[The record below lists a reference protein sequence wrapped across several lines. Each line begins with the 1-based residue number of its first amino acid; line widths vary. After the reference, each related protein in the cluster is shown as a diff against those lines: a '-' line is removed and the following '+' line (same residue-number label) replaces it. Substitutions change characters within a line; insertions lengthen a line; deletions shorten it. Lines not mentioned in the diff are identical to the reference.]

1 MPNRAKRIRASLV
14 LGILVLT
21 ASSAATLQVAPG
33 AVGLKM
39 YRDGIRPSGEP
50 LTAVVGS
57 DVELLGTQFSCQSC
71 HGRSGMGA
79 AEGNVIVPA
88 IVGDIL
94 FAPLV
99 QPERPAYDE
108 QSFARLLRDGI
119 DAAGRE
125 VDPLMPRFRM
135 TDDEVRALR
144 VYLSRLSTDA
154 SPGVDAT
161 TMRIAT
167 IMTDDVPQDARDA
180 VLAVL
185 RTFVDER
192 NRQTRLE
199 SRRPDRGNAPES
211 RLPSAYREWQF
222 EVWTLDGPESG
233 YREQLR
239 DYYETAPVFAVIG
252 GITTGSWEPIGKF
265 CEHLG
270 IPCLFPSTPWPAAQD
285 GDVYSMHFSRGLQL
299 EADLIA
305 AHLEAEPADQVV
317 QYHCDAL
324 GAEAAAAL
332 SLRLA
337 AREVATRDVAFDCD
351 DGPELQPSAD
361 VRSGSAVV
369 LWTGPESI
377 RHFTALPPG
386 IRRYVSSTLLGD
398 APGDAIPQALG
409 DALAAHPFRLPGSR
423 DPAYLRFLAWARSRD
438 IEVSH
443 PRLQSEAF
451 FACMAA
457 NDALSHLGRFFV
469 RDFALDMLD
478 HAQGLV
484 AFVPNYPRPSLGPGQ
499 RFLSKGGYI
508 LPVNAQRTQNEAAV
522 WILP

>member
-1 MPNRAKRIRASLV
+1 MTRVTKRHRASLI
-14 LGILVLT
+14 LGALLLVAASQAT
-21 ASSAATLQVAPG
+21 AEVSPG
-33 AVGLKM
+33 SVGLKM
-39 YRDGIRPSGEP
+39 YRDGLRPSGEP
-50 LTAVVGS
+50 LTAVVGG

-79 AEGNVIVPA
+79 AEGNIIVPA

-108 QSFARLLRDGI
+108 QSLARLLRDGI

-125 VDPLMPRFRM
+125 VDPLMPRFRL
-135 TDDEVRALR
+135 TNEEVRALR
-144 VYLSRLSTDA
+144 VYLERLTTVA

-167 IMTDDVPQDARDA
+167 VVTDEVPTDAREA
-180 VLAVL
+180 VLEVL

-222 EVWTLDGPESG
+222 EVWNLDGPESS

-239 DYYETAPVFAVIG
+239 DYYESGPVFAIVG
-252 GITTGSWEPIGKF
+252 GVTAGSWEPIGKF

-270 IPCLFPSTPWPAAQD
+270 IPCLFPSTPWPA
-285 GDVYSMHFSRGLQL
+285 GHGGEVYSMHFSRGLEL
-299 EADLIA
+299 EADLVA
-305 AHLEAEPADQVV
+305 MHLAAEPVVDVV
-317 QYHCDAL
+317 QYYCDAL
-324 GAEAAAAL
+324 GARAAAAL
-332 SLRLA
+332 SKRLA
-337 AREVATRDVAFDCD
+337 DSEMRMHDVAFDCD
-351 DGPELQPSAD
+351 RGPSQPPSTTA
-361 VRSGSAVV
+361 RSGSAVV
-369 LWTGPESI
+369 LWTGPAAAGY
-377 RHFTALPPG
+377 FAALAPDV
-386 IRRYVSSTLLGD
+386 RRYASSTLLGD
-398 APGDAIPQALG
+398 IAGDALPAALG
-409 DALAAHPFRLPGSR
+409 DAFVAHPFLLPDSR
-423 DPAYLRFLAWARSRD
+423 DAALLRFRAWARSRG
-438 IEVSH
+438 IEVTH

-508 LPVNAQRTQNEAAV
+508 LPVKAQRTQNEAAV